1 MSSTFGAVVLLSTA
15 SPPWFSF
22 SQPPGYKYIII
33 RKIVSISFMNT
44 HSRQYSRRRLHHSY
58 TAARTIRGGPKHQT
72 PRPKL
77 LLGPPL
83 VATIQSR
90 SICPCFP
97 HTNQAVLNS
106 DSESVLVKGLRR
118 FASLIRREH
127 GLLPPTP
134 ATSSGRCRL
143 NPNGANAHQEAAAHP
158 HGKKAGGLVGQ
169 AGGTDEM
176 EVLSLIHI

>member
-1 MSSTFGAVVLLSTA
+1 M
-15 SPPWFSF
+15 
-22 SQPPGYKYIII
+22 
-33 RKIVSISFMNT
+33 
-44 HSRQYSRRRLHHSY
+44 
-58 TAARTIRGGPKHQT
+58 
-72 PRPKL
+72 
-77 LLGPPL
+77 
-83 VATIQSR
+83 
-90 SICPCFP
+90 
-97 HTNQAVLNS
+97 LNS

-176 EVLSLIHI
+176 EVDSDIDEAGTDIEEEDGMEEEGGGEEEERD